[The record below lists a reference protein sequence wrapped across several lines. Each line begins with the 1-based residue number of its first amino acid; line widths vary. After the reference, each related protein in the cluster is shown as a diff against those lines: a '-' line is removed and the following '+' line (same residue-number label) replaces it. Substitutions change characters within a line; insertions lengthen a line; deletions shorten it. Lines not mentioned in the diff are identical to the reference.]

1 MKMGSLGGLS
11 LLLLIRGLSMDLAA
25 SEGPNPADQVVPQV
39 AAMIALT
46 AFDVNDQTLTLRYK
60 IINRS
65 DHDIWVCE
73 GVRNRRQEFDGTDS
87 EIYMDLD
94 ARTLVIARWIEAPMQ
109 VKYVRPPD
117 FEGRYVRVRA
127 GQERI
132 QTLSLAVPVNRR
144 SFFTSRGPSVD
155 YATRLL
161 LRVGFYE
168 KDLTEGLNMER
179 VVIPYRS
186 WFAPA
191 SGAEH
196 YLEMTIDG
204 AFIDLV

>member
-1 MKMGSLGGLS
+1 MGGLAGLS

-25 SEGPNPADQVVPQV
+25 SEGPNPAVQVGPGVGAMV
-39 AAMIALT
+39 AVT
-46 AFDVNDQTLTLRYK
+46 AFDVNDQTLTLRCR
-60 IINRS
+60 ILNRS

-73 GVRNRRQEFDGTDS
+73 GVKVRQHEFDGTDS
-87 EIYMDLD
+87 EIYMDPD

-127 GQERI
+127 GQERTE
-132 QTLSLAVPVNRR
+132 TLSLAVPVNRR
-144 SFFTSRGPSVD
+144 GFFSSPGPRVNC
-155 YATRLL
+155 ATRLV
-161 LRVGFYE
+161 LRIGFYE
-168 KDLTEGLNMER
+168 RDLAEGLAMEK
-179 VVIPYRS
+179 VIIPYRS

-191 SGAEH
+191 SGAER

-204 AFIDLV
+204 VFIDVV